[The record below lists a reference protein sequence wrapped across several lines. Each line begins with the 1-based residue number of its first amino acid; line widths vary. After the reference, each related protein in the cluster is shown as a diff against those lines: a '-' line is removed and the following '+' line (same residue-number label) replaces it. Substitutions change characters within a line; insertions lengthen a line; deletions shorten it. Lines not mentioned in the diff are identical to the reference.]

1 MLKKLG
7 ATGIGGLVLVLLG
20 VGLVAWQQPIVALGI
35 ALAFVG
41 VALVAKGLIS
51 NVMSAFGFA

>member
-1 MLKKLG
+1 MLGKLG
-7 ATGIGGLVLVLLG
+7 ATGIVGVLLLLAG

-41 VALVAKGLIS
+41 VGLVAKGLIS

>member
-1 MLKKLG
+1 MLGKLG
-7 ATGIGGLVLVLLG
+7 VTGIVGVLLLLVG
-20 VGLVAWQQPIVALGI
+20 IGLVAWHQPIVALGI

-41 VALVAKGLIS
+41 VGLVAKGLIS

>member
-1 MLKKLG
+1 MLNKLG
-7 ATGIGGLVLVLLG
+7 TVGLGGLLLVLVG